1 MLKAHNPWKM
11 AVIEFS
17 RNIKTVFAIDIILLC
32 NYKKLAKGFRKPV
45 FWCAEH
51 MRNCQTWHVFGVNI
65 NIGQKPIRGW
75 NV

>member
-51 MRNCQTWHVFGVNI
+51 MRNCQT
-65 NIGQKPIRGW
+65 
-75 NV
+75 